1 MRCKHGILNRMSVA
15 GEFEVLVLGGGVVG
29 LSLARALR
37 RRGIHVAVLERGA
50 VGREASWAA
59 AGILRHADPV
69 LLSGPMRPLAD
80 LAMRRYPSWAAELSE
95 ETGIDVELDHR
106 GVLSVALHDEDDA
119 RIRALRDVA
128 AAAGLAAEIVAPDE
142 ARRIEPGLSGDLV
155 SACYAP
161 GDAQVHPRKLVHA
174 LAESCR
180 RGGVEICEGVRAE
193 RIETHGRRRA
203 VLSSGGRFVAERIAV
218 ALGAWSATLGI
229 RDLGAGEV
237 VPVRGQILAFRPE
250 IPPRGPVVVRDGH
263 GYLVAR
269 RDGKVLAGSTLEP
282 GEWDKHVTLDGARR
296 LTAMAASLV
305 PSLSS
310 APLVESW
317 AGLRPRHRR
326 ELALVGELD
335 GDGIYAC
342 TGHYTDGV
350 FLGPTSA
357 ELLADLVT
365 TGKTASEIAP
375 LAPAERGISA

>member
-1 MRCKHGILNRMSVA
+1 MSVA

-142 ARRIEPGLSGDLV
+142 ARRIEPGP
-155 SACYAP
+155 P
-161 GDAQVHPRKLVHA
+161 GTWCRPATPRETRRSIRGSFVHA
-174 LAESCR
+174 LAESRR